1 ITTWN
6 STILFQFPRIAVTP
20 CVEVTLDYFQIGAEN
35 NISVNGMPVFIFERF
50 TELPQNL
57 HGVRIEVNPVNPR
70 EGRLVLRGYIE
81 SLRIG
86 GNQLSIDNLCYKPCQ
101 NTSAV
106 WPGDANLDNVTSHYD
121 LLNIGLAFG
130 KEEVQRAQVSTE
142 WQ

>member
-1 ITTWN
+1 
-6 STILFQFPRIAVTP
+6 
-20 CVEVTLDYFQIGAEN
+20 
-35 NISVNGMPVFIFERF
+35 
-50 TELPQNL
+50 
-57 HGVRIEVNPVNPR
+57 

-142 WQ
+142 WQGFDGEDWISKFGNSVNLKNADCDGDGRVDADDVKAIVKNYGKMHGDILASPKIPVAPNSA